1 MGASDRKP
9 RGSLSEHGA
18 PSATAAHL
26 RRLASSGPAPD
37 RSLAMVSR
45 RQRLAAGSEGLP
57 APVLHPVFRAGGTDR
72 TGRYGELELRPCR
85 ESGDDRAA
93 LSVHVRAGD
102 GVRSRELRMGRSAV
116 ARVGAG
122 HHRGEVERA
131 QPPKSLPPLG
141 GIYGGRELGRAVDL
155 ADSRAMSVI
164 NLRHLQ
170 PGTKIGLSDGSTA
183 EVVSNPLDGIWVF
196 ARYLFSPH
204 DAALVGTEEMIF
216 AQDIVEIR

>member
-1 MGASDRKP
+1 
-9 RGSLSEHGA
+9 
-18 PSATAAHL
+18 
-26 RRLASSGPAPD
+26 
-37 RSLAMVSR
+37 
-45 RQRLAAGSEGLP
+45 
-57 APVLHPVFRAGGTDR
+57 R

-141 GIYGGRELGRAVDL
+141 GIYGGRELGRAVDV

-164 NLRHLQ
+164 NLRHLR

-183 EVVSNPLDGIWVF
+183 EVVSNPLDGVGVD
-196 ARYLFSPH
+196 ARYVPSPGEASQAGA
-204 DAALVGTEEMIF
+204 DERVVA
-216 AQDIVEIR
+216 